1 MADSIRFILN
11 GQLHDVTG
19 LPPSMTLLQYLRT
32 AVHLTGTKEGCA
44 EGDCGACTVAIG
56 RLDGGKVAYKSI
68 NACIAFLPTLDGREV
83 VTVERLSAAAG
94 QLTPV
99 QDAMVKCHASQCGF
113 CTPGFVMALS
123 TLVNNTA
130 DANDADIHDAIAG
143 NLCRCTGY
151 RPILDAARIANKA
164 EDRALPS
171 NAKML
176 AGIQRKTM
184 LTYQTPEGKF
194 YSPRSIEDLTS
205 VLSIYPDAT
214 LLAGGTDVGLW
225 VTKMHMDIPVFV
237 YTGNIEALRH
247 IRTGNGGLEIGAAVT
262 YQDAFSA
269 LSKYDSSM
277 EDMLS
282 RFSSLH
288 IRNAGTIG
296 GNIAN
301 GSPIGDGPPPLIAL
315 GAKVVLRSKA
325 GERVLELEDYFIAY
339 RKQNRKPGEFV
350 EKIIVPA
357 KPDSVQFRVYKVSKR
372 FDQDISAVC
381 AAFALNIVDG
391 VVQDARI
398 AFGGMAGTPKRAD
411 KTEAALKG
419 RPWNGDTLAQAQAQ
433 LAADYQPMT
442 DVRASAEY
450 RANIARNLLQ
460 RFFIETTAP
469 ETATRILQPCRIK
482 PRLSRKSARSMAVW
496 ARLSSMI
503 ARICTLPAPQ
513 PIPTIFWSRAAVLP
527 RMCCKA
533 RTRMRK

>member
-1 MADSIRFILN
+1 VADSIRFILN
-11 GQLHDVTG
+11 GKLHEITS

-44 EGDCGACTVAIG
+44 EGDCGACTVAVG
-56 RLDGGKVAYKSI
+56 RMEGGKTVFKSI

-83 VTVERLSAAAG
+83 ITVEHLGGAEGKPNA
-94 QLTPV
+94 V
-99 QDAMVKCHASQCGF
+99 QEAMVKCHGSQCGF

-123 TLVNNTA
+123 TLVNNTS
-130 DANDADIHDAIAG
+130 DASDTDIHDAIAG

-151 RPILDAARIANKA
+151 RPILDAARLANQS
-164 EDRALPS
+164 ENRALPS
-171 NAKML
+171 DAKLL
-176 AGIQRKTM
+176 ATVQRKTM

-194 YSPRSIEDLTS
+194 YSPRSLEDLAS

-225 VTKMHMDIPVFV
+225 VTKMHMDLPVLV
-237 YTGNIEALRH
+237 YTGNIDALRH
-247 IRTGNGGLEIGAAVT
+247 IRTGDGGLEIGAAVT
-262 YQDAFSA
+262 YQDAFAA
-269 LSKYDSSM
+269 LAKYDSSM

-282 RFSSLH
+282 RFASLH

-325 GERVLELEDYFIAY
+325 GERVLPLEDYFIAY

-350 EKIIVPA
+350 EKIIVPP
-357 KPDSVQFRVYKVSKR
+357 KTDTVQFRVYKVSKR

-381 AAFALNIVDG
+381 AAFALDIVDG
-391 VVQDARI
+391 VVADARI

-419 RPWNGDTLAQAQAQ
+419 QPWNGDTLAAAQEK
-433 LAADYQPMT
+433 LAEDYQPMT
-442 DVRASAEY
+442 DMRASADY
-450 RANIARNLLQ
+450 RLDVARNLLQ

-469 ETATRILQPCRIK
+469 ETATRIYRH
-482 PRLSRKSARSMAVW
+482 AG
-496 ARLSSMI
+496 
-503 ARICTLPAPQ
+503 
-513 PIPTIFWSRAAVLP
+513 
-527 RMCCKA
+527 
-533 RTRMRK
+533 